1 MAGTLAKGTKVSW
14 TWGEGTAHGT
24 IAERFERR
32 VSRTIKG
39 KRIVRNGTA
48 ENPALLIEQADG
60 GRVLKRASEVS

>member
-48 ENPALLIEQADG
+48 EDPALLIEQADG
-60 GRVLKRASEVS
+60 GRVLKRASVVS